1 MTVVGAQPAAALLGA
16 MSQSL
21 KESERERQRH
31 ESSYPCACRK
41 TPARGLVQ
49 LFEFDDKSLA
59 IFNVEG
65 DLFAIDDSCPHQ
77 GASLCGGRLDGR
89 VIQCCAHGL
98 RFDLRSGY
106 LLNSSAVKVASYP
119 VELIDGQAYI
129 VVVAEE
135 SAP

>member
-1 MTVVGAQPAAALLGA
+1 MSLRLLVPAGKLPQAGGRA
-16 MSQSL
+16 
-21 KESERERQRH
+21 
-31 ESSYPCACRK
+31 
-41 TPARGLVQ
+41 
-49 LFEFDDKSLA
+49 LFEFDGKSLA
-59 IFNVEG
+59 LFNIEG

-106 LLNSSAVKVASYP
+106 LLNSTVLKVANYP
-119 VELIDGQAYI
+119 VEVIDGQAFI
-129 VVVAEE
+129 VIVTEE